1 MVEYKLKTP
10 LKEEDVRK
18 LRVGDVIYIT
28 GLIYTARDQ
37 AHRRILEYVEK
48 GQKLPVD
55 LNGSVIFHVGPLMRK
70 EDDNWIVVSAGP
82 TTSTRMNLTTPKLL
96 ENFKVRIIIGKGG
109 MSREVAE
116 ALKRFGAVYCH
127 FTGGAGVLAA
137 KNIRKVEGVE
147 WLDLGMPGH
156 EFDTISIPFQL
167 ANMPENLYQEV
178 VKDVTKYLNSV
189 PVLAQTERGFKNPFN
204 GSIVKTEY
212 NVGATG
218 VPHYLNNV
226 LRGTSKSSVSKEEA
240 AKIMAHYAKSFN
252 IIPESEEK
260 ALVDSLVNTPQPL
273 ESPIASKISDKI
285 DRILSIRTIN
295 SIEYG
300 IYRLPDEID
309 RDMPLDLYQAIP
321 FIAAGM
327 AAAAA
332 PSGPRLLSRGWR
344 RRRRIPGRRPRPPG
358 GSIPALAGSTPGI
371 CPGKSSC
378 ASPLS

>member
-1 MVEYKLKTP
+1 MVEYRLKTP
-10 LKEEDVRK
+10 IKEEDVRK

-147 WLDLGMPGH
+147 WLDLGMPEALWKLQVEDFGPLTV
-156 EFDTISIPFQL
+156 TIDSNGNSL
-167 ANMPENLYQEV
+167 YEEVGKKVKENLE
-178 VKDVTKYLNSV
+178 
-189 PVLAQTERGFKNPFN
+189 
-204 GSIVKTEY
+204 
-212 NVGATG
+212 
-218 VPHYLNNV
+218 
-226 LRGTSKSSVSKEEA
+226 
-240 AKIMAHYAKSFN
+240 KILQQ
-252 IIPESEEK
+252 I
-260 ALVDSLVNTPQPL
+260 
-273 ESPIASKISDKI
+273 
-285 DRILSIRTIN
+285 
-295 SIEYG
+295 G
-300 IYRLPDEID
+300 
-309 RDMPLDLYQAIP
+309 
-321 FIAAGM
+321 
-327 AAAAA
+327 
-332 PSGPRLLSRGWR
+332 
-344 RRRRIPGRRPRPPG
+344 
-358 GSIPALAGSTPGI
+358 
-371 CPGKSSC
+371 
-378 ASPLS
+378 

>member
-1 MVEYKLKTP
+1 LVEYKLKTP
-10 LKEEDVRK
+10 IKEEDVRK

-147 WLDLGMPGH
+147 WLDLGMPEALWKLQVEDFGPLTV
-156 EFDTISIPFQL
+156 TIDSNGNSL
-167 ANMPENLYQEV
+167 YEEVGKKVKENLE
-178 VKDVTKYLNSV
+178 
-189 PVLAQTERGFKNPFN
+189 
-204 GSIVKTEY
+204 
-212 NVGATG
+212 
-218 VPHYLNNV
+218 
-226 LRGTSKSSVSKEEA
+226 
-240 AKIMAHYAKSFN
+240 KILQQ
-252 IIPESEEK
+252 I
-260 ALVDSLVNTPQPL
+260 
-273 ESPIASKISDKI
+273 
-285 DRILSIRTIN
+285 
-295 SIEYG
+295 G
-300 IYRLPDEID
+300 
-309 RDMPLDLYQAIP
+309 
-321 FIAAGM
+321 
-327 AAAAA
+327 
-332 PSGPRLLSRGWR
+332 
-344 RRRRIPGRRPRPPG
+344 
-358 GSIPALAGSTPGI
+358 
-371 CPGKSSC
+371 
-378 ASPLS
+378 

>member
-10 LKEEDVRK
+10 IKEEDVRK

-147 WLDLGMPGH
+147 WLDLGMPEALWKLQVEDFGPLTV
-156 EFDTISIPFQL
+156 TIDSNGNSL
-167 ANMPENLYQEV
+167 YEEVGKKVKENL
-178 VKDVTKYLNSV
+178 K
-189 PVLAQTERGFKNPFN
+189 
-204 GSIVKTEY
+204 
-212 NVGATG
+212 
-218 VPHYLNNV
+218 
-226 LRGTSKSSVSKEEA
+226 
-240 AKIMAHYAKSFN
+240 KILQQ
-252 IIPESEEK
+252 I
-260 ALVDSLVNTPQPL
+260 
-273 ESPIASKISDKI
+273 
-285 DRILSIRTIN
+285 
-295 SIEYG
+295 G
-300 IYRLPDEID
+300 
-309 RDMPLDLYQAIP
+309 
-321 FIAAGM
+321 
-327 AAAAA
+327 
-332 PSGPRLLSRGWR
+332 
-344 RRRRIPGRRPRPPG
+344 
-358 GSIPALAGSTPGI
+358 
-371 CPGKSSC
+371 
-378 ASPLS
+378 

>member
-10 LKEEDVRK
+10 LKEKDVRK
-18 LRVGDVIYIT
+18 LGVGDVVYIT

-147 WLDLGMPGH
+147 WLDLGMPEALWKLQVEDFGPLTV
-156 EFDTISIPFQL
+156 TIDSNGNSL
-167 ANMPENLYQEV
+167 YEEVGKKVKENLE
-178 VKDVTKYLNSV
+178 
-189 PVLAQTERGFKNPFN
+189 
-204 GSIVKTEY
+204 
-212 NVGATG
+212 
-218 VPHYLNNV
+218 
-226 LRGTSKSSVSKEEA
+226 
-240 AKIMAHYAKSFN
+240 KILQQ
-252 IIPESEEK
+252 I
-260 ALVDSLVNTPQPL
+260 
-273 ESPIASKISDKI
+273 
-285 DRILSIRTIN
+285 
-295 SIEYG
+295 G
-300 IYRLPDEID
+300 
-309 RDMPLDLYQAIP
+309 
-321 FIAAGM
+321 
-327 AAAAA
+327 
-332 PSGPRLLSRGWR
+332 
-344 RRRRIPGRRPRPPG
+344 
-358 GSIPALAGSTPGI
+358 
-371 CPGKSSC
+371 
-378 ASPLS
+378 

>member
-1 MVEYKLKTP
+1 LVEYRLKTP
-10 LKEEDVRK
+10 IKEEDVRK

-147 WLDLGMPGH
+147 WLDLGMPEALWKLQVEDFGPLTV
-156 EFDTISIPFQL
+156 TIDSNGNSL
-167 ANMPENLYQEV
+167 YEEVGKKVKENLE
-178 VKDVTKYLNSV
+178 
-189 PVLAQTERGFKNPFN
+189 
-204 GSIVKTEY
+204 
-212 NVGATG
+212 
-218 VPHYLNNV
+218 
-226 LRGTSKSSVSKEEA
+226 
-240 AKIMAHYAKSFN
+240 KILQQ
-252 IIPESEEK
+252 I
-260 ALVDSLVNTPQPL
+260 
-273 ESPIASKISDKI
+273 
-285 DRILSIRTIN
+285 
-295 SIEYG
+295 G
-300 IYRLPDEID
+300 
-309 RDMPLDLYQAIP
+309 
-321 FIAAGM
+321 
-327 AAAAA
+327 
-332 PSGPRLLSRGWR
+332 
-344 RRRRIPGRRPRPPG
+344 
-358 GSIPALAGSTPGI
+358 
-371 CPGKSSC
+371 
-378 ASPLS
+378 

>member
-10 LKEEDVRK
+10 IKEEDVRK
-18 LRVGDVIYIT
+18 LRVGDVVYIT

-147 WLDLGMPGH
+147 WLDLGMPEALWKLQVEDFGPLTV
-156 EFDTISIPFQL
+156 TIDSNGNSL
-167 ANMPENLYQEV
+167 YEEVGKKVKENLE
-178 VKDVTKYLNSV
+178 
-189 PVLAQTERGFKNPFN
+189 
-204 GSIVKTEY
+204 
-212 NVGATG
+212 
-218 VPHYLNNV
+218 
-226 LRGTSKSSVSKEEA
+226 
-240 AKIMAHYAKSFN
+240 KILQQ
-252 IIPESEEK
+252 I
-260 ALVDSLVNTPQPL
+260 
-273 ESPIASKISDKI
+273 
-285 DRILSIRTIN
+285 
-295 SIEYG
+295 G
-300 IYRLPDEID
+300 
-309 RDMPLDLYQAIP
+309 
-321 FIAAGM
+321 
-327 AAAAA
+327 
-332 PSGPRLLSRGWR
+332 
-344 RRRRIPGRRPRPPG
+344 
-358 GSIPALAGSTPGI
+358 
-371 CPGKSSC
+371 
-378 ASPLS
+378 

>member
-10 LKEEDVRK
+10 IKEEDVRK

-48 GQKLPVD
+48 GQKLSVD

-147 WLDLGMPGH
+147 WLDLGMPEALWKLQVEDFGPLTV
-156 EFDTISIPFQL
+156 TIDSNGNSL
-167 ANMPENLYQEV
+167 YEEVGKKVKENLE
-178 VKDVTKYLNSV
+178 
-189 PVLAQTERGFKNPFN
+189 
-204 GSIVKTEY
+204 
-212 NVGATG
+212 
-218 VPHYLNNV
+218 
-226 LRGTSKSSVSKEEA
+226 
-240 AKIMAHYAKSFN
+240 KILQQ
-252 IIPESEEK
+252 I
-260 ALVDSLVNTPQPL
+260 
-273 ESPIASKISDKI
+273 
-285 DRILSIRTIN
+285 
-295 SIEYG
+295 G
-300 IYRLPDEID
+300 
-309 RDMPLDLYQAIP
+309 
-321 FIAAGM
+321 
-327 AAAAA
+327 
-332 PSGPRLLSRGWR
+332 
-344 RRRRIPGRRPRPPG
+344 
-358 GSIPALAGSTPGI
+358 
-371 CPGKSSC
+371 
-378 ASPLS
+378 

>member
-10 LKEEDVRK
+10 IKEEDVRK

-147 WLDLGMPGH
+147 WLDLGMPEALWKLQVEDFGPLTV
-156 EFDTISIPFQL
+156 TIDSNGNSL
-167 ANMPENLYQEV
+167 YEEVGKKVKENLE
-178 VKDVTKYLNSV
+178 
-189 PVLAQTERGFKNPFN
+189 
-204 GSIVKTEY
+204 
-212 NVGATG
+212 
-218 VPHYLNNV
+218 
-226 LRGTSKSSVSKEEA
+226 
-240 AKIMAHYAKSFN
+240 KILQQ
-252 IIPESEEK
+252 I
-260 ALVDSLVNTPQPL
+260 
-273 ESPIASKISDKI
+273 
-285 DRILSIRTIN
+285 
-295 SIEYG
+295 G
-300 IYRLPDEID
+300 
-309 RDMPLDLYQAIP
+309 
-321 FIAAGM
+321 
-327 AAAAA
+327 
-332 PSGPRLLSRGWR
+332 
-344 RRRRIPGRRPRPPG
+344 
-358 GSIPALAGSTPGI
+358 
-371 CPGKSSC
+371 
-378 ASPLS
+378 

>member
-10 LKEEDVRK
+10 ITEEDVRK
-18 LRVGDVIYIT
+18 LRVGDVVYIT

-147 WLDLGMPGH
+147 WLDLGMPEALWKLQVEDFGPLTV
-156 EFDTISIPFQL
+156 TIDSNGNSL
-167 ANMPENLYQEV
+167 YEEVGKKVKENLE
-178 VKDVTKYLNSV
+178 
-189 PVLAQTERGFKNPFN
+189 
-204 GSIVKTEY
+204 
-212 NVGATG
+212 
-218 VPHYLNNV
+218 
-226 LRGTSKSSVSKEEA
+226 
-240 AKIMAHYAKSFN
+240 KILQQ
-252 IIPESEEK
+252 I
-260 ALVDSLVNTPQPL
+260 
-273 ESPIASKISDKI
+273 
-285 DRILSIRTIN
+285 
-295 SIEYG
+295 G
-300 IYRLPDEID
+300 
-309 RDMPLDLYQAIP
+309 
-321 FIAAGM
+321 
-327 AAAAA
+327 
-332 PSGPRLLSRGWR
+332 
-344 RRRRIPGRRPRPPG
+344 
-358 GSIPALAGSTPGI
+358 
-371 CPGKSSC
+371 
-378 ASPLS
+378 